1 MLHGW
6 KSSDRISRHRNLI
19 PNVVS
24 RVSKGIFS
32 VMYQFS
38 HVFRIFSCINSEGS
52 INKRTKLIGKHLIK
66 AKNIEES
73 KSLNG

>member
-1 MLHGW
+1 MSDNLSRLQKKKYSIGKIICVLHGW

-32 VMYQFS
+32 VMLS
-38 HVFRIFSCINSEGS
+38 IFTCVPHIFMY
-52 INKRTKLIGKHLIK
+52 KQ
-66 AKNIEES
+66 
-73 KSLNG
+73 